1 MFSKIAM
8 DQKHDLPWMVMPR
21 RHSSLSPVI
30 SPQRLYI
37 SSGSS
42 IATHIEI
49 LGISTLALQ
58 RKRSLPFDIHRIN
71 IPSTTSSKL
80 RLCQPPSCS
89 QIRPSAYSFTVSMGC
104 LASSLCLYLLCVDY
118 GCPYAR
124 SRNQRNT
131 VGHPPNLPVLPPG
144 RSHQ

>member
-21 RHSSLSPVI
+21 PHSSLSPVI
-30 SPQRLYI
+30 SQRLSI

-49 LGISTLALQ
+49 LGTSPLALQ

-71 IPSTTSSKL
+71 IPSSTSSKL
-80 RLCQPPSCS
+80 RLCRPPSCS
-89 QIRPSAYSFTVSMGC
+89 QIRPSVYSFTVSMGC
-104 LASSLCLYLLCVDY
+104 LASSVHIYYVGY
-118 GCPYAR
+118 GRSYAR

-131 VGHPPNLPVLPPG
+131 VGHPLNLPVLPPG